1 MLPKCPSCSVL
12 RTLLGK
18 GVGRLPSQA
27 TGLRCQR
34 GAACQ
39 GRGGTVIELRSISHR
54 FPNLKSVRELI
65 LKRGQAKVKNKVIPL
80 TDNIVIEKHL
90 GKFDVICLE
99 ILIHEIAFPGK
110 NFQVIAGFL
119 HPCQLLVAD
128 HTTKNRVGFIKE
140 VGLPGY

>member
-1 MLPKCPSCSVL
+1 MGVFHLFGCMLPKCPSCSVL
-12 RTLLGK
+12 RTLLGR

-65 LKRGQAKVKNKVIPL
+65 LKRGQAKVNNKVIPL
-80 TDNIVIEKHL
+80 TDNTVIEEHL
-90 GKFDVICLE
+90 GECLRSQQKGSPE
-99 ILIHEIAFPGK
+99 LARVLNSGSPE
-110 NFQVIAGFL
+110 
-119 HPCQLLVAD
+119 PCSMCWESAKYRNLNLVS
-128 HTTKNRVGFIKE
+128 
-140 VGLPGY
+140 